1 MGFAV
6 GAPAFRAVDA
16 FGALA
21 FVAFVAF
28 ATGAAAGCFFG
39 FFFGEGGFFSCG
51 WLVDCVSM
59 GEWGGWERKGTNL

>member
-51 WLVDCVSM
+51 
-59 GEWGGWERKGTNL
+59 